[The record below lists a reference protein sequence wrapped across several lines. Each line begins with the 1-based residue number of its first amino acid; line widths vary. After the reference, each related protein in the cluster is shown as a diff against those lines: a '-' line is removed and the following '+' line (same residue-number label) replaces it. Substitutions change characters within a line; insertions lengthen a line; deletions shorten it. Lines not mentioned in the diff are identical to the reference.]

1 VSTLAVARKDFR
13 DAIRSRV
20 LIVLMALFVLFV
32 AGASYFFA
40 QIQPQPGTGGDPT
53 ALVLLFSLLTPA
65 SLFVPVIGLALGYKA
80 VAGERQSGRMK
91 LLLSLPHSRLDVVLG
106 KALGRT
112 GVIVVPIL
120 VGFVVGAAVIF
131 WQSSRFT
138 PANYLAFTVVT
149 VLLGIAFIAIGVAIS
164 SAATST
170 FRALV
175 GAGAFLILMK
185 FLWQPV
191 LLLLVFVANG
201 FSLPQ
206 QPPGDWYSFLQ
217 RIPPGSAYNSATT
230 ALLPQN
236 PSALVGAGSP
246 PDAFY
251 LQDWFG
257 FVILAAWIVVPLALG
272 YLRFNSTDL

>member
-1 VSTLAVARKDFR
+1 VSSLAVARKDFQ

-20 LIVLMALFVLFV
+20 LLGLTVLFVLFV

-40 QIQPQPGTGGDPT
+40 QIQPAPGGGDPT
-53 ALVLLFSLLTPA
+53 ALVLVFSLLAPA
-65 SLFVPVIGLALGYKA
+65 GLLVPVIGLALGYKA
-80 VAGERQSGRMK
+80 VAGERESGRIK

-112 GVIVVPIL
+112 SVLVVPIL
-120 VGFVVGAAVIF
+120 VGFAVGAAVIF

-138 PANYLAFTVVT
+138 PVNYIAFAFVT
-149 VLLGIAFIAIGVAIS
+149 VLLGLAYIAIGVAIS
-164 SAATST
+164 SATTST
-170 FRALV
+170 FRALI
-175 GAGAFLILMK
+175 GGGSLLIVLE

-191 LLLLVFVANG
+191 LLAIVFLVNG
-201 FSLPQ
+201 LSLPQ
-206 QPPGDWYSFLQ
+206 QLPGDWYFFLQ
-217 RIPPGSAYNSATT
+217 SLSPGSAYSSA
-230 ALLPQN
+230 ARSLLPKN
-236 PSALVGAGSP
+236 PTTLAVTGQT

-272 YLRFNSTDL
+272 YLRFEGTDL